1 MPKDPERDL
10 PAEIY
15 TVANVRRIDSA
26 AIDDAGISAY
36 ALMTR
41 AAQAA
46 LDHAMERFPD
56 ARRWQIVCGGGN
68 NGGDGYVLARLA
80 SNHGIAVSVI
90 TLVSPESLD
99 GVAKSALEDFAAEGG
114 GLVAWEGEL
123 DIEAELIIDG
133 LLGSGLTREVT
144 GDFAAAVAAIDKHD
158 APVLSLDIPTGING
172 DTGEV
177 MGVAVRAN
185 MTVTFVGLKGGLFLD
200 EGPDHVGELRFAGLD
215 IPSEFRSAIAA
226 DMRRITGAI
235 LSHNIPIRKRSAHKG
250 DFGHV
255 LVIGGGP
262 GMPGAARLA
271 GEAALRS
278 GAGRVTIATHGS
290 HLASVTAGRPELMC
304 HAVESIDDIDPL
316 ITDSTIIVLGP
327 GLGQSEW
334 SVSLFEGLVNRPLS
348 LVLDADA
355 LNLLADADHSSDDWI
370 LTPHPGEAAR
380 LLGTTTDDVQ
390 SDRVAALNK
399 LVSQY
404 GGSVVLKGAG
414 SLISSANGPP
424 WLCTAGNPGMAAPGM
439 GDVLTGIIAALWAQ
453 GFGRKRVALLGTEIH
468 ARAGDTAAES
478 GERGMLASDLMMELR
493 AWVNP

>member
-1 MPKDPERDL
+1 MSKDPERDL

-15 TVANVRRIDSA
+15 TVANVRRIDRA
-26 AIDDAGISAY
+26 AVEDAGISAY

-46 LDHAMERFPD
+46 LEHAMERFPD
-56 ARRWQIVCGGGN
+56 AKRWQIVCGGGN

-99 GVAKSALEDFAAEGG
+99 GVAKSAVEDFAAEGG
-114 GLVAWEGEL
+114 GLVVWEGEL
-123 DIEAELIIDG
+123 DSEAELLVDG
-133 LLGSGLTREVT
+133 LLGSGLTRDIAGE
-144 GDFAAAVAAIDKHD
+144 FAAAVAAINEHN

-177 MGVAVRAN
+177 MGVAVHAN
-185 MTVTFVGLKGGLFLD
+185 LTITFVGLKGGLFLD
-200 EGPDHVGELRFAGLD
+200 EGPDHLGELRFAGLD
-215 IPSEFRSAIAA
+215 IPSECHAAIGA
-226 DMRRITGAI
+226 DMRRITGAM
-235 LSHNIPIRKRSAHKG
+235 LAHNMPIRKRSAHKG

-278 GAGRVTIATHGS
+278 GAGRVTIATHAS
-290 HLASVTAGRPELMC
+290 HLASITAGRPELMC
-304 HAVESIDDIDPL
+304 HAVESIEDIEPL
-316 ITDSTIIVLGP
+316 ITDSTIVVLGP

-348 LVLDADA
+348 FVLDADA
-355 LNLLADADHSSDDWI
+355 LHLLADSEHSSDNWI

-380 LLGTTTDDVQ
+380 LLGATTDEVQ
-390 SDRVAALNK
+390 SDRIAALNK
-399 LVSQY
+399 IVAQY

-414 SLISSANGPP
+414 SLISSENGPA
-424 WLCTAGNPGMAAPGM
+424 WLCTAGNPGMAAAGM
-439 GDVLTGIIAALWAQ
+439 GDVLTGVIAALWAQ
-453 GFGRKRVALLGTEIH
+453 GFGRKRAALLGTEIH
-468 ARAGDTAAES
+468 ARSGDSAAKS
-478 GERGMLASDLMMELR
+478 GERGMLASDLMLELR